1 MGICEEADES
11 LFCPVQGCDVWM
23 CFEAL
28 ISSCRAVSQSCAE
41 LLSPRPFPQHPTQ
54 AVSFSRAPWCREA
67 RGVVW
72 MEGVSQSLTVQ
83 YELSGFPGAA
93 YVVCVCVSVCGVGFL
108 LLQGLWVW
116 AIPGGNGKGKRKAE
130 GVSLRVLALTQPCV
144 RPKIADLVD
153 VVHVVSDFECNQ
165 REKGAGE
172 SVWMPWKWGKS
183 SSIHR
188 LQGCDQINCE
198 RVKSGKL

>member
-1 MGICEEADES
+1 MAICEEADES

-23 CFEAL
+23 CFEVL
-28 ISSCRAVSQSCAE
+28 ISCCRAISQSCAE
-41 LLSPRPFPQHPTQ
+41 LLSPRPFLQHPTQ

-72 MEGVSQSLTVQ
+72 MDGVSQSLTVQ

-93 YVVCVCVSVCGVGFL
+93 HMVCVCGVGFL
-108 LLQGLWVW
+108 LLLELWVW
-116 AIPGGNGKGKRKAE
+116 PIPGGNGKGKRKAE
-130 GVSLRVLALTQPCV
+130 GVSLGVLALTQPCV
-144 RPKIADLVD
+144 SPKIADLVD
-153 VVHVVSDFECNQ
+153 IVHVVSDFECNQ
-165 REKGAGE
+165 CEKGAGE

-183 SSIHR
+183 SFIHR
-188 LQGCDQINCE
+188 LQGCDQMNCE

>member
-1 MGICEEADES
+1 MLCGWRV
-11 LFCPVQGCDVWM
+11 FPK
-23 CFEAL
+23 
-28 ISSCRAVSQSCAE
+28 VSQYNMSCQD
-41 LLSPRPFPQHPTQ
+41 SQGQHT
-54 AVSFSRAPWCREA
+54 W
-67 RGVVW
+67 
-72 MEGVSQSLTVQ
+72 
-83 YELSGFPGAA
+83 
-93 YVVCVCVSVCGVGFL
+93 CVSVCGVGFL

>member
-11 LFCPVQGCDVWM
+11 LFCPVQGCDVWR

-41 LLSPRPFPQHPTQ
+41 LLSPQPFPQHPTQ

-93 YVVCVCVSVCGVGFL
+93 YVVGVCVCVVWDSSFSRGCGFG
-108 LLQGLWVW
+108 
-116 AIPGGNGKGKRKAE
+116 P
-130 GVSLRVLALTQPCV
+130 SLVEMAKV
-144 RPKIADLVD
+144 R
-153 VVHVVSDFECNQ
+153 
-165 REKGAGE
+165 
-172 SVWMPWKWGKS
+172 
-183 SSIHR
+183 
-188 LQGCDQINCE
+188 
-198 RVKSGKL
+198 GKLRESA